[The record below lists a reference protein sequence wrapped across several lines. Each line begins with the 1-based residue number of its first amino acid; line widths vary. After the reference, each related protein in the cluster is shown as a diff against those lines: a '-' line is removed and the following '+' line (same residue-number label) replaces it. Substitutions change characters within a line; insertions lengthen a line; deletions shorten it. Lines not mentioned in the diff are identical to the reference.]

1 MANVKPA
8 STGASPY
15 DSYQTSLTTRYCSPA
30 MSQLFS
36 QRSRHST
43 WRKLWLSLAES
54 EKELG
59 INTITDE
66 ALEQMRAH
74 LTVTDEDF
82 EVARV
87 EEKSRRHDVMAH
99 VHAFG
104 AVAPAAAGIIHLG
117 ATSCFVTDNTELI
130 LARDAMDLICKK
142 VAKVIANLSAFAL
155 RWKSEPTLAY
165 THLQAAQLITVGKR
179 ASQWI
184 LDLMLD
190 LHAIEQVRQELKFRG
205 AQGTTGTQAS
215 FVSIFEGD
223 TSKCDQLNEILC
235 QKFGFPSCYD
245 VSTQTY
251 TRKVDLIIANA
262 VAGLGS
268 TAQKITGDIRHL
280 MHWKEIEE
288 PFESSQIGSSA
299 MAYKRNPMRSERVYS
314 LARELMSKPAS
325 FAATHSD
332 QWAERTLDDSAIR
345 RIDIPEMFLLAD
357 AICIGLDNISDGLVV
372 YPAVI
377 ASRVAAEAIILT
389 PVHKLPFMIT
399 EDIIMR
405 LCAKGV
411 SRQHAHEE
419 IRVLSHQAG
428 AVVKQEGKPNDLVE
442 RIKANEFFKPIW
454 GELDGMLKAEL
465 YTGRSSQIVEKY
477 CGPGGPVS
485 KALAPYADYIK
496 GATTATLNV

>member
-1 MANVKPA
+1 MANVTPA

-59 INTITDE
+59 IDTITDE

-82 EVARV
+82 EVARI

-104 AVAPAAAGIIHLG
+104 AVAPAAAGIIHLA

-130 LARDAMDLICKK
+130 LAREAMDLICKK

-179 ASQWI
+179 AAQWV

-223 TSKCDQLNEILC
+223 TSKCDQLNELLC
-235 QKFGFPSCYD
+235 QKFGFSSCYD

-299 MAYKRNPMRSERVYS
+299 MAYKRNP
-314 LARELMSKPAS
+314 
-325 FAATHSD
+325 
-332 QWAERTLDDSAIR
+332 
-345 RIDIPEMFLLAD
+345 
-357 AICIGLDNISDGLVV
+357 DNISDGLVV

-377 ASRVAAEAIILT
+377 ASRVAAE
-389 PVHKLPFMIT
+389 LPFMIT
-399 EDIIMR
+399 EEIIMR

-465 YTGRSSQIVEKY
+465 YTGRSSEIVEKY
-477 CGPGGPVS
+477 CGSGGPVS
-485 KALAPYADYIK
+485 KALAPYADYIR
-496 GATTATLNV
+496 GATTAKLDV